1 MTSRRKQTRPTKNF
15 LELELNFAS
24 NLSTSS
30 NYFDIMLKNSMST
43 LVLPNF
49 HSTSENCL
57 NFQDSLNVE
66 SNLPNLP
73 PVSNWN
79 YEDTTTYISNL
90 NLQNSIPNIIDNH
103 MISHYQSTQ
112 NLLNSSKQSL
122 PSSLLLPSYAD
133 SGCLSLNDETSMI
146 NVNHSTSTP
155 VHIVDNDSTTP
166 TSHISTTTISPINI
180 DSLDNMM
187 NETQII
193 VVSPNNNQTNSITII
208 DHSKITTTV
217 NPSTIT
223 LNTNTTC
230 TNTNNDQ
237 LTEQKPLRIVN
248 YSEENQTPLIKQSM
262 DEYKRNLNMLNLS
275 SNMVKNKQTD
285 EIHQDESHSD
295 SELNLSTESINRKNR
310 AEVKIQPYALRG
322 NIEVFR
328 CPLCSKDEI
337 FSRGHLTNHLQDHQ
351 SNFKREDYKHV
362 CCFCFS
368 ELSSNSSLERHL
380 LTHTNH
386 RPFNCNLC
394 DKAFTTNGNLSRH
407 IRTSHQAKATTV
419 NNLTS
424 FTSTTSS
431 STIQSIT
438 KQSTFLPNW
447 FQSSNSLHVSP
458 ISNTYTNLKS
468 SSNQHTIEMNEY
480 QDRCN
485 IQKSPV
491 KSSDLNNHGI
501 DSSKMLKSHS
511 GNDVCMSKMYLLQ
524 STSNNNKQSNM
535 NTGSCINNLQ
545 NTPSYLNKTLQME
558 PIKFTSINS
567 EEYQTDYSPNNLMDR
582 STNYIKHEQQNK
594 DENLNKFTEIESWS
608 SYKPNTT
615 LTLLQM
621 FSNYWLQLS
630 KNGILNSSSHT
641 NLDSRTVIASLLPS
655 FLFRNS
661 TINSTFESNDTS
673 SSVKNNEYVVNEN
686 FSHCL
691 STNSESP
698 RIIIREI
705 PPLITNDMEEKLD
718 CKFYKTYD
726 FNSTDYVISSS
737 PNTNLENDRFP
748 LKPSKYVNKT
758 NRNIERKS
766 RITKLCSTKTFSVRY
781 ILAKKKK
788 SLSVIGKRRQTRK
801 VTKIKF
807 QPLSPLR
814 FDFEQNKSDGLKQDE
829 LAENQFSQYR
839 SQILQNQHILSN
851 TDYVCSPNNL
861 SNASGRHSPIQ
872 CSYNDNYLTDV
883 TELNYTQSLESN
895 SDEVLDLS
903 LHNRKQGNL
912 EGSYT
917 PSHEVQTLSRTNI
930 PWIKNFDVTLK
941 PPVFTPINTSDT
953 FCSSYT
959 TPNILAQSEA
969 DIKLP
974 NQELNF
980 NSILHNIYHL
990 PIMQHMKTLPTSIN
1004 NEYNRDTTT
1013 GTTISN
1019 NNPLNILS
1027 LPANTLNNGK
1037 IFPVHST
1044 IPTTLI
1050 QKKNSYKDAPKL
1062 ITCPIAGCQQKFPW
1076 NSSLK
1081 RHILT
1086 HTPHKPFACT
1096 RCTKSFSTKSNRER
1110 HMERVHRVSLKRQ
1123 RQRFHQSNMSIQSP
1137 SSGDNRSEL
1146 SGHNSNLN
1154 SISRTNI
1161 GDNDQELDNIEELR
1175 EDEIISMNSNEKQAE
1190 DISNSLLIRAGD
1202 PVVEPNPERLY
1213 NAALLAVAN
1222 STRSGLTNYLNDTS
1236 STCINDIPQSMLP
1249 TVRVRLG
1256 RTGRVGRRPRRG
1268 NMLNMRSNV
1277 LEKGDQMTFHTIPQ
1291 TSNANNSMLDD
1302 VTEPPVDLSMQSTS
1316 KNTSTLSCPVCSVPV
1331 ASRCFRRHLT
1341 LHQLDNPV
1349 FRCHLCQQTFQDQVS
1364 TLTHWAIEHSN
1375 EWAKFV
1381 KKLSS
1386 SERSADVL
1394 TQIQLTLSKN
1404 NQTKAELEKQHETN
1418 KNLLESK
1425 DPINYS
1431 LKTTTYDM
1439 RYVSCCV
1446 CLHRFGSQ
1454 QDLQRHMRSH
1464 TGERPFVCPHC
1475 GKEFSLK
1482 HSMHRHARVHIKE
1495 SARTNTSK
1503 NVLLSTS
1510 NHSCTTF
1517 KSEEIS

>member
-1 MTSRRKQTRPTKNF
+1 M
-15 LELELNFAS
+15 
-24 NLSTSS
+24 
-30 NYFDIMLKNSMST
+30 D
-43 LVLPNF
+43 
-49 HSTSENCL
+49 
-57 NFQDSLNVE
+57 
-66 SNLPNLP
+66 NLPNLP

-193 VVSPNNNQTNSITII
+193 VVSPNNNQTNSITIK

-223 LNTNTTC
+223 VNTNTTC

-237 LTEQKPLRIVN
+237 LIEQKPLRIVN

-407 IRTSHQAKATTV
+407 IRTSHQAKATTIV
-419 NNLTS
+419 LIYKN
-424 FTSTTSS
+424 
-431 STIQSIT
+431 
-438 KQSTFLPNW
+438 
-447 FQSSNSLHVSP
+447 H
-458 ISNTYTNLKS
+458 
-468 SSNQHTIEMNEY
+468 
-480 QDRCN
+480 R
-485 IQKSPV
+485 V

-511 GNDVCMSKMYLLQ
+511 GNDVCMSKMNLLQ

-726 FNSTDYVISSS
+726 FNPTDYVISSS
-737 PNTNLENDRFP
+737 PNTNLVNDRFP

-758 NRNIERKS
+758 NRNIKRKS
-766 RITKLCSTKTFSVRY
+766 RITKLCST
-781 ILAKKKK
+781 
-788 SLSVIGKRRQTRK
+788 
-801 VTKIKF
+801 
-807 QPLSPLR
+807 
-814 FDFEQNKSDGLKQDE
+814 NKSYGLKQDE
-829 LAENQFSQYR
+829 LAENQFSPYR

-930 PWIKNFDVTLK
+930 PRIKNFDVTLK

-1004 NEYNRDTTT
+1004 NEYNRGTTT

-1110 HMERVHRVSLKRQ
+1110 HMERVHRVK
-1123 RQRFHQSNMSIQSP
+1123 
-1137 SSGDNRSEL
+1137 
-1146 SGHNSNLN
+1146 
-1154 SISRTNI
+1154 
-1161 GDNDQELDNIEELR
+1161 
-1175 EDEIISMNSNEKQAE
+1175 
-1190 DISNSLLIRAGD
+1190 
-1202 PVVEPNPERLY
+1202 
-1213 NAALLAVAN
+1213 
-1222 STRSGLTNYLNDTS
+1222 
-1236 STCINDIPQSMLP
+1236 
-1249 TVRVRLG
+1249 
-1256 RTGRVGRRPRRG
+1256 
-1268 NMLNMRSNV
+1268 
-1277 LEKGDQMTFHTIPQ
+1277 
-1291 TSNANNSMLDD
+1291 
-1302 VTEPPVDLSMQSTS
+1302 
-1316 KNTSTLSCPVCSVPV
+1316 
-1331 ASRCFRRHLT
+1331 
-1341 LHQLDNPV
+1341 
-1349 FRCHLCQQTFQDQVS
+1349 
-1364 TLTHWAIEHSN
+1364 
-1375 EWAKFV
+1375 
-1381 KKLSS
+1381 
-1386 SERSADVL
+1386 
-1394 TQIQLTLSKN
+1394 
-1404 NQTKAELEKQHETN
+1404 KQHETN

>member
-1 MTSRRKQTRPTKNF
+1 M
-15 LELELNFAS
+15 ELELNFAS

-49 HSTSENCL
+49 HSTSENCI
-57 NFQDSLNVE
+57 NFRDSLNVE

-90 NLQNSIPNIIDNH
+90 NLQNSIPNVIDNH
-103 MISHYQSTQ
+103 MISHYQTTQ

-122 PSSLLLPSYAD
+122 PSSLFLPSYAD

-155 VHIVDNDSTTP
+155 VHTVDNDSTTP
-166 TSHISTTTISPINI
+166 TSNISTTTISPINI

-193 VVSPNNNQTNSITII
+193 VVSPNNIQTNPMIMK
-208 DHSKITTTV
+208 DYCKITTTV
-217 NPSTIT
+217 NTSTIT
-223 LNTNTTC
+223 MNTNTTC
-230 TNTNNDQ
+230 TNPNNDQ
-237 LTEQKPLRIVN
+237 LVEQKQLRIVN
-248 YSEENQTPLIKQSM
+248 YSEENQTPLMKQSM
-262 DEYKRNLNMLNLS
+262 EEYKRNCNMLNIS
-275 SNMVKNKQTD
+275 SNMIKNKQHD
-285 EIHQDESHSD
+285 EMNQDESHSD
-295 SELNLSTESINRKNR
+295 SELNLSTESISRKNR

-407 IRTSHQAKATTV
+407 VRTSHQAKATTI

-424 FTSTTSS
+424 FTSTTTSS
-431 STIQSIT
+431 LSQTIQSIT
-438 KQSTFLPNW
+438 KQSTYLPNW
-447 FQSSNSLHVSP
+447 FQSSNSLHTSP
-458 ISNTYTNLKS
+458 ISNTYTKLKS
-468 SSNQHTIEMNEY
+468 SSIQHTTKMNDY
-480 QDRCN
+480 QNRSN
-485 IQKSPV
+485 IQKSPI

-501 DSSKMLKSHS
+501 NSLKILNFHS
-511 GNDVCMSKMYLLQ
+511 GNDLCISKMNLIQ
-524 STSNNNKQSNM
+524 STSNSDNNNNDNKQSNV
-535 NTGSCINNLQ
+535 NTKSCVTNLQ
-545 NTPSYLNKTLQME
+545 NVSSYLNKTLQIE

-567 EEYQTDYSPNNLMDR
+567 EECQTDYLPNLPPNYSNNLTDW
-582 STNYIKHEQQNK
+582 STSYMKHEQQNG
-594 DENLNKFTEIESWS
+594 EEHFNKFTEIESWP

-615 LTLLQM
+615 SSLLQM
-621 FSNYWLQLS
+621 FTNYWLQLS
-630 KNGILNSSSHT
+630 KNCILNNSTHT
-641 NLDSRTVIASLLPS
+641 SLDARTVIASLLPS
-655 FLFRNS
+655 VLLKNS
-661 TINSTFESNDTS
+661 TINSTFESNDTL
-673 SSVKNNEYVVNEN
+673 SSVKNNEYDINEN
-686 FSHCL
+686 FSH
-691 STNSESP
+691 SESP
-698 RIIIREI
+698 RITIREI
-705 PPLITNDMEEKLD
+705 PPLITNEIEENMD
-718 CKFYKTYD
+718 YKFYKTYN
-726 FNSTDYVISSS
+726 FNPTDYVISSS
-737 PNTNLENDRFP
+737 PNTSLENNQYPR
-748 LKPSKYVNKT
+748 KPSKYINKT
-758 NRNIERKS
+758 NRNISRKS
-766 RITKLCSTKTFSVRY
+766 RITKLCTTKTFSVRY

-788 SLSVIGKRRQTRK
+788 SLSVIGKRKRTRK
-801 VTKIKF
+801 VTEMKF
-807 QPLSPLR
+807 QPLSPLQC
-814 FDFEQNKSDGLKQDE
+814 DFEQNKSYNLKQNE
-829 LAENQFSQYR
+829 LTENQFSPYR
-839 SQILQNQHILSN
+839 SQSLQNQYTLSS

-861 SNASGRHSPIQ
+861 SNTSSRRSPIK
-872 CSYNDNYLTDV
+872 CSYHDNYLTDI
-883 TELNYTQSLESN
+883 TELNHTQSLESN

-903 LHNRKQGNL
+903 LHNRKQDIL

-917 PSHEVQTLSRTNI
+917 LSHEVHTLGRSNI
-930 PWIKNFDVTLK
+930 PWMEKPDISLQ

-953 FCSSYT
+953 LCSSYRT
-959 TPNILAQSEA
+959 TNILAQSEA
-969 DIKLP
+969 DIKLS
-974 NQELNF
+974 NQEFNLN
-980 NSILHNIYHL
+980 NILHDIYSL
-990 PIMQHMKTLPTSIN
+990 PIMQHMKTLPTPIN
-1004 NEYNRDTTT
+1004 NEFKRDTTT

-1019 NNPLNILS
+1019 SNPLNILP
-1027 LPANTLNNGK
+1027 LPANPSNINK
-1037 IFPVHST
+1037 MFPVHST

-1236 STCINDIPQSMLP
+1236 SNCIKDIPQSMLP
-1249 TVRVRLG
+1249 TVPVRFG

-1268 NMLNMRSNV
+1268 NILNTRSNV
-1277 LEKGDQMTFHTIPQ
+1277 LDKDDQITFHTIPQ
-1291 TSNANNSMLDD
+1291 TSNANSSMHDD
-1302 VTEPPVDLSMQSTS
+1302 VAEPPVDLSMHSTS
-1316 KNTSTLSCPVCSVPV
+1316 KNASSTLSCPVCSVPV

-1349 FRCHLCQQTFQDQVS
+1349 FRCHLCQLTFQDQVS
-1364 TLTHWAIEHSN
+1364 TLTHWAMEHSN

-1386 SERSADVL
+1386 NERSADVL

-1404 NQTKAELEKQHETN
+1404 NQTKAELEKDNETN
-1418 KNLLESK
+1418 KNLPESK

-1431 LKTTTYDM
+1431 LKATTYDM

-1495 SARTNTSK
+1495 SVRINASK
-1503 NVLLSTS
+1503 NASLSTN
-1510 NHSCTTF
+1510 NHSCPTF